1 MKKISYILGAL
12 GFVFAMNSCGV
23 TTPFIVTNNDLGE
36 KVGTSSTICF
46 FSGASQSSAAM
57 APTSGKTIFHGF
69 MLNKNFGIVEAA
81 ENGGIEKIGAVDYKI
96 TSYVFFVKK
105 EFIVAGE

>member
-1 MKKISYILGAL
+1 MNKISYILGAI
-12 GFVFAMNSCGV
+12 GFVITMNSCGV
-23 TTPFIVTNNDLGE
+23 TTPFIVTNNELGE
-36 KVGTSSTICF
+36 KIGTSSTICL
-46 FSGASQSSAAM
+46 FSGGTRSAAGM
-57 APTSGKTIFHGF
+57 APTSGKTVFHGV

-81 ENGGIEKIGAVDYKI
+81 ENGGISKIGAVDYKV

>member
-1 MKKISYILGAL
+1 MKKISYIIGAI
-12 GFVFAMNSCGV
+12 GFVITMNSCGV
-23 TTPFIVTNNDLGE
+23 TTPFIVTNNEIGD
-36 KVGTSSTICF
+36 KVGTSSTICL
-46 FSGASQSSAAM
+46 FSGASQNSASM
-57 APTSGKTIFHGF
+57 SPTTGKTVFHGF

-81 ENGGIEKIGAVDYKI
+81 EKAGILKIGAVDYKV

>member
-1 MKKISYILGAL
+1 MKKLTYIASAI
-12 GFVFAMNSCGV
+12 GFVFALNSCGV
-23 TTPFIVTNNDLGE
+23 TTPFIVTNNELGD
-36 KVGTSSTICF
+36 KVGTSSTICL
-46 FSGASQSSAAM
+46 FSGATQNSAMM
-57 APTSGKTIFHGF
+57 APTGGKTIFHGF

-81 ENGGIEKIGAVDYKI
+81 ENAGISKIGAVDYKV